1 MSSCRGSALRTSF
14 GTTLGARLAPP
25 AAPRAAPCAVAR
37 PIGEHRSVLSVLLP
51 LIVVSW
57 PDPGTAPVVAV
68 FAVEQRGAS
77 LSTQARAG
85 LTDYVST
92 RLAASGRARVVP
104 QAELK
109 RALAE
114 QKKASY
120 EACYDESC
128 QLEIGREVAAQQTLA
143 TRIQKLGGVCVVSL
157 TVFDLTSA
165 ASVAASTAEGGCTE
179 AAIFTTTK
187 SAVAQLVGTG
197 APSAVAPPAPSSPA
211 PPTVAPPAPSS
222 PAPART
228 SEASESP
235 GARVLARELA
245 PLVAAGSA
253 RLVVD
258 GAQVSVVLP
267 TGALFLTGRA
277 ALRDEGHSAL
287 GVLLGALRAAGARDL
302 VVAVHTDNR
311 GAAAYNQQISEAR
324 ARAVADALSAAG
336 WPGAITTE
344 GYGQSRPVTDNATE
358 SGRAQ
363 NRRVEVRAQLAAP

>member
-1 MSSCRGSALRTSF
+1 M
-14 GTTLGARLAPP
+14 
-25 AAPRAAPCAVAR
+25 
-37 PIGEHRSVLSVLLP
+37 GEHRHVLSVLLP
-51 LIVVSW
+51 LIVASW
-57 PDPGTAPVVAV
+57 PDPSATPVVAV
-68 FAVEQRGAS
+68 FAIEQRGAA
-77 LSTQARAG
+77 LSAQARAG

-157 TVFDLTSA
+157 TIFDLASA

-187 SAVAQLVGTG
+187 SALAQLVGAG
-197 APSAVAPPAPSSPA
+197 ATSAAAPAAPAASPASSSAAPSSPA
-211 PPTVAPPAPSS
+211 PSSAAPPPSS
-222 PAPART
+222 ARPLGTSTPELGEAPI
-228 SEASESP
+228 

-258 GAQVSVVLP
+258 GARISVLLP
-267 TGALFLTGRA
+267 AGTLFLTGRA
-277 ALRDEGHSAL
+277 ALRDEARSAL
-287 GVLLGALRAAGARDL
+287 AVVASALRAADAREL

-311 GAAAYNQQISEAR
+311 GAAEYNHRISEAR

-344 GYGQSRPVTDNATE
+344 GHGQARPVSDNSTE

-363 NRRVEVRAQLAAP
+363 NRRVELRAQLGEP

>member
-1 MSSCRGSALRTSF
+1 M
-14 GTTLGARLAPP
+14 
-25 AAPRAAPCAVAR
+25 
-37 PIGEHRSVLSVLLP
+37 GEHRHVLSVLLP
-51 LIVVSW
+51 LIVASW
-57 PDPGTAPVVAV
+57 PDPSATPVVAV
-68 FAVEQRGAS
+68 FAIEQRGAA
-77 LSTQARAG
+77 LSAQARAG

-157 TVFDLTSA
+157 TIFDLASA

-187 SAVAQLVGTG
+187 SALAQLVGTG
-197 APSAVAPPAPSSPA
+197 ATSAAAPAAPDASPASSSAAPSSPA
-211 PPTVAPPAPSS
+211 PSSAAPPPSS
-222 PAPART
+222 ARPLGTSTPELGEAPI
-228 SEASESP
+228 

-258 GAQVSVVLP
+258 GARISVLLP
-267 TGALFLTGRA
+267 AGTLFLTGRA
-277 ALRDEGHSAL
+277 ALRDEARSAL
-287 GVLLGALRAAGARDL
+287 AVVASALRAADAREL

-311 GAAAYNQQISEAR
+311 GAAEYNQRISEAR
-324 ARAVADALSAAG
+324 ARAVAEVLSAAG

-344 GYGQSRPVTDNATE
+344 GHGQARPVSDNSTE

-363 NRRVEVRAQLAAP
+363 NRRVELRAQLGEP

>member
-1 MSSCRGSALRTSF
+1 M
-14 GTTLGARLAPP
+14 
-25 AAPRAAPCAVAR
+25 
-37 PIGEHRSVLSVLLP
+37 GEHRHVLSVLLP
-51 LIVVSW
+51 LIVASW
-57 PDPGTAPVVAV
+57 PDPSATPVVAV
-68 FAVEQRGAS
+68 FAIEQRGAA
-77 LSTQARAG
+77 LSAQARAG

-157 TVFDLTSA
+157 TIFDLASA

-187 SAVAQLVGTG
+187 SALAQLVGAGATSAATPAAPAASPSPASSSA
-197 APSAVAPPAPSSPA
+197 APSPPAPSSAA
-211 PPTVAPPAPSS
+211 PPPSS
-222 PAPART
+222 ARPLGTSTPELGEAPI
-228 SEASESP
+228 

-258 GAQVSVVLP
+258 GARISVLLP
-267 TGALFLTGRA
+267 AGTLFLTGRA
-277 ALRDEGHSAL
+277 ALRDEARSAL
-287 GVLLGALRAAGARDL
+287 AVVASALRAADAREL

-311 GAAAYNQQISEAR
+311 GAAEYNQRISEAR
-324 ARAVADALSAAG
+324 ARAVAEVLSAAG
-336 WPGAITTE
+336 WPGAITSE
-344 GYGQSRPVTDNATE
+344 GHGQARPVSDNSTE

-363 NRRVEVRAQLAAP
+363 NRRVELRAQLGGP